1 MSLTFSLLNLLE
13 LTATRN
19 STEKIK
25 THFSK
30 LFAEHSVVSEKYL
43 L

>member
-1 MSLTFSLLNLLE
+1 MLNLLE
-13 LTATRN
+13 LTATRH

-30 LFAEHSVVSEKYL
+30 LFAEHSVVSKKYL